1 MCRMRLGETNKLSM
15 DQVMYY
21 LYQTY
26 YYMEQHNQN
35 INNTHI
41 LLPKGH
47 QVTHITKDD
56 EVEQDSFDSVSEY

>member
-1 MCRMRLGETNKLSM
+1 
-15 DQVMYY
+15 
-21 LYQTY
+21 
-26 YYMEQHNQN
+26 MEQHNQN

-47 QVTHITKDD
+47 QVTYITKDD